1 MQLKEYQCRALD
13 AIRCYLELLADWRKK
28 ADDNPDLEI
37 DFPAKA
43 WEKAGMA
50 RRYLPRKNGIAE
62 PLPTFCLKVPTG
74 GGKTLLAVKTVDLV
88 NTVYRKRQTGLVLWI
103 VPTTQIYRQTF
114 QRLKDRDHPYRQ
126 HLDLASGGR
135 TVILE
140 KTDRFTPL
148 DVQENLVVL
157 MLMLP
162 SANRKT
168 KETLK
173 VFKDSGGFQDFFPPE
188 DDIKAQEAMLKRIP
202 NLDTYEKESGF
213 WGRQIKTSL
222 GNTLR
227 ALSPLIILDEG
238 HKAYS
243 EGAQDTLRGFNP
255 CLIAE
260 LSATPAQS
268 NVLVDIAGREL
279 HHEEMIKLDLHVV
292 NKASPDWKDTLLAGA
307 GKRNVLE
314 EKAKEYEGNSGVNIR
329 PICLIQVER
338 TGKDQLGGRWIH
350 AEQVREHLI
359 KIMGVPSEQI
369 AVKTSEK
376 DELKE
381 VDDVGGLFARDCK
394 IRYIITKQAL
404 QEGWDCSFAYVLV
417 ILTNPSSKNALTQLV
432 GRILRQP
439 YARKTQV
446 RELDESYVFCF
457 QQRGRQLLDSI
468 KQGFEA
474 EGLGDLRGHIATDDE
489 GGGTTGSGTDRLFD
503 IRDRFRKAATHAVL
517 PVFVIKN
524 GDGWRPVNYEM
535 DIASRIPWDQ
545 VGLKPVIQLTLSE
558 YEEKDVEVGVTL
570 AEGRHGLIETKGFRD
585 MKEGGIRVDPV
596 FMTRQIGDIVPNPW
610 QAHEFSQRVLAH
622 FRKADTPPS
631 TSGRGAGGEGR
642 SLAAAAARERLI
654 ANNFVF
660 LIEELRKQLQSEKE
674 RLAEKIFR
682 DLLDQDKLRFLII
695 GNNFDW
701 SFPKSVAVKPTARTL
716 TRKDGSQLELSLFEF
731 VPEEDFNDTE
741 KAVAWYLENQHRL
754 FFWYRNR
761 SRQDYAIQGWREHRI
776 YPDFIFTA
784 TDKDAG
790 QDYERV
796 YVVETKGLHLKDNTK
811 TDYVRKVFDLCTRQ
825 AKSRN
830 WTELGLEMK
839 DKVLRFEVLAED
851 EWEAKLNEVL
861 TK

>member
-1 MQLKEYQCRALD
+1 MQLKEYQQRALET
-13 AIRCYLELLADWRKK
+13 IRGYLALLTTWRKK
-28 ADDNPDLEI
+28 AEDNPDLEI
-37 DFPAKA
+37 DFPSKA
-43 WEKAGMA
+43 WEKAA
-50 RRYLPRKNGIAE
+50 LPRRYLPRKNGLGQ

-74 GGKTLLAVKTVDLV
+74 GGKTLLAVKTVDIA

-103 VPTTQIYRQTF
+103 VPTTQIYRQTI
-114 QRLKDRDHPYRQ
+114 QHLKDRDHPYRQ

-135 TVILE
+135 TLILE
-140 KTDRFTPL
+140 KTDHFAPL

-188 DDIKAQEAMLKRIP
+188 DDIKAQEATLKRFP
-202 NLDTYEKESGF
+202 NLDTYEKQSGF

-227 ALSPLIILDEG
+227 TLSPLIILDEG

-260 LSATPAQS
+260 LSATPVQS
-268 NVLVDIAGREL
+268 NILVDIAGREL
-279 HHEEMIKLDLHVV
+279 HREEMIKLDLHVV
-292 NKASPDWKDTLLAGA
+292 NKASPDWRDTLLAGIN
-307 GKRNVLE
+307 KRNVLE
-314 EKAKEYEGNSGVNIR
+314 QKAKEYEANTGTNIR

-338 TGKDQLGGRWIH
+338 TGRDQQGGRWIH
-350 AEQVREHLI
+350 SEQVREHLN
-359 KIMGVPSEQI
+359 KIMGVPAEQI

-381 VDDVGGLFARDCK
+381 VDDIGGLLARDCK

-404 QEGWDCSFAYVLV
+404 QEGWDCSFTYVLV

-446 RELDESYVFCF
+446 RDLDESYVFCF
-457 QQRGRQLLDSI
+457 QQRGKQLLDSI
-468 KQGFEA
+468 KQGFEE

-489 GGGTTGSGTDRLFD
+489 RGGAADDSKDRLFE
-503 IRDRFRKAATHAVL
+503 IRERFKKAASHTIL
-517 PVFVIKN
+517 PVFVVKN
-524 GDGWRPVNYEM
+524 GHGWRPVNYEM
-535 DIASRIPWDQ
+535 DIAARIPWDN
-545 VGLKPVIQLTLSE
+545 VNLKPVIQLTLSG
-558 YEEKDVEVGVTL
+558 YEEKDVEIGISLTD
-570 AEGRHGLIETKGFRD
+570 GKDGLIQTKGFRD
-585 MKEGGIRVDPV
+585 LKEGGIRVDPV

-610 QAHEFSQRVLAH
+610 QAHEFSKRVLGH
-622 FRKADTPPS
+622 FREM
-631 TSGRGAGGEGR
+631 GGKKE
-642 SLAAAAARERLI
+642 AERQI

-660 LIEELRKQLQSEKE
+660 LIEELRKQLEAEKD
-674 RLAEKIFR
+674 RLAEQVFR
-682 DLLDQDKLRFLII
+682 SMLEKDELRFLII

-701 SFPKSVAVKPTARTL
+701 SFPKKIDVKPTAKTL

-731 VPEEDFNDTE
+731 VPDEDFNDTE
-741 KAVAWYLENQHRL
+741 KTVAWYLENQHRL

-761 SRQDYAIQGWREHRI
+761 SRLDYSIQGWHEHRI

-784 TDKDAG
+784 TDKDTKT
-790 QDYERV
+790 DYERV
-796 YVVETKGLHLKDNTK
+796 YIVETKGLHLKDNAK
-811 TDYVRKVFDLCTRQ
+811 TNYVRKVFDICSRQ

-839 DKVLRFEVLAED
+839 DKVLRFEVLPED
-851 EWEAKLNEVL
+851 EWEAKLNEIL
-861 TK
+861 TE

>member
-1 MQLKEYQCRALD
+1 MQLKEYQRRALET
-13 AIRCYLELLADWRKK
+13 IRSYLEHLAELRRK
-28 ADDNPDLEI
+28 AEQITDPDLAF
-37 DFPAKA
+37 DFAAKA
-43 WEKAGMA
+43 WEKAELP
-50 RRYLPRKNGIAE
+50 RQYLPRKNGLGQ

-74 GGKTLLAVKTVDLV
+74 GGKTLLAVKTVDIA

-103 VPTTQIYRQTF
+103 VPTTQIYRQTI
-114 QRLKDRDHPYRQ
+114 QHLKDRDHPYRQ

-135 TVILE
+135 TLILE
-140 KTDRFTPL
+140 KTDHFAPL

-188 DDIKAQEAMLKRIP
+188 DDIKAQEAVLKRFP
-202 NLDTYEKESGF
+202 NLDTYEKESVF

-227 ALSPLIILDEG
+227 TLSPLIILDEG

-243 EGAQDTLRGFNP
+243 VGAQETLRGFNP

-260 LSATPAQS
+260 LSATPVES
-268 NVLVDIAGREL
+268 NILVDITGREL

-292 NKASPDWKDTLLAGA
+292 NKASPDWKDTLLAGVNR
-307 GKRNVLE
+307 RNVLE
-314 EKAKEYEGNSGVNIR
+314 EKAKEYDANTGINIR

-338 TGKDQLGGRWIH
+338 TGKDQQGGRWIH
-350 AEQVREHLI
+350 SEQVREHLT
-359 KIMGVPSEQI
+359 KIMGIPAEQVI
-369 AVKTSEK
+369 VKTSEK
-376 DELKE
+376 DELKA
-381 VDDVGGLFARDCK
+381 VDDTGGLLARDCNV
-394 IRYIITKQAL
+394 RYIITKQAL

-417 ILTNPSSKNALTQLV
+417 ILTNPSSQNALTQLV

-439 YARKTQV
+439 FARKTQV

-457 QQRGRQLLDSI
+457 QQRANALLDSI
-468 KQGFEA
+468 RKGFEE

-489 GGGTTGSGTDRLFD
+489 RGAAGTGTDKLFD
-503 IRDRFRKAATHAVL
+503 VRERFKKAAGRTIL
-517 PVFVIKN
+517 PVFVVKN
-524 GDGWRPVNYEM
+524 GHGWRPVNYEM
-535 DIASRIPWDQ
+535 DIAARIPWAE
-545 VGLKPVIQLTLSE
+545 VNLNPVMQLTLSV
-558 YEEKDVEVGVTL
+558 YEEKDVEIGVTL
-570 AEGRHGLIETKGFRD
+570 TDDKHRIIEAKAVRD
-585 MKEGGIRVDPV
+585 LKEGGIRVDPV

-610 QAHEFSQRVLAH
+610 QAHEFSNKVLSS
-622 FRKADTPPS
+622 FR
-631 TSGRGAGGEGR
+631 RMGGKQD
-642 SLAAAAARERLI
+642 AERLI

-660 LIEELRKQLQSEKE
+660 LIEELRKQLEAEKD
-674 RLAEKIFR
+674 RLAEHVFR
-682 DLLDQDKLRFLII
+682 AMLEKDELRFLII

-701 SFPKSVAVKPTARTL
+701 NLPKTIAVKPTAKRL
-716 TRKDGSQLELSLFEF
+716 TRKDGSQLELSLLEF
-731 VPEEDFNDTE
+731 VPEEDFNETE

-761 SRQDYAIQGWREHRI
+761 SRHDYAIQGWRQHRI

-784 TDKDAG
+784 TEKETET
-790 QDYERV
+790 DYERV
-796 YVVETKGLHLKDNTK
+796 YVVETKGLHLKDNAK
-811 TDYVRKVFDLCTRQ
+811 TNYVRKVFDICTRQ

-830 WTELGLEMK
+830 WTELGLVMK

-861 TK
+861 TQDGK